1 MSHLKRQFAPKNWPI
16 PRKGTTFVIKPNF
29 GLTKGVPLLI
39 VLRDMLKV
47 VQNRKEAK
55 RAIHL
60 ERIFVNG
67 KKARDE
73 KDGILLF
80 DVITIVPSK
89 KNYHLSVSL
98 NGKFELKEIKEEE
111 SNHKIS
117 KVIGKKVL
125 KGKKVQLNLSDGRN
139 FLSDLKCK
147 TNDSIII
154 DFKKNKIDK
163 CLPLKE
169 NSKVFVFAGKHSGET
184 GKIENINNEK
194 KMATIEKGNEKIN
207 ILIKQFMVI
216 E

>member
-29 GLTKGVPLLI
+29 GLSKGIPLLI
-39 VLRDMLKV
+39 VLRDMLKI
-47 VQNRKEAK
+47 VQDRKEAK
-55 RAIHL
+55 KAIYL
-60 ERIFVNG
+60 EKIFVNG

-80 DVITIVPSK
+80 DVITIIPSK
-89 KNYHLSVSL
+89 KHYCLSVSL
-98 NGKFELKEIKEEE
+98 NGKFELKEITEKE
-111 SNHKIS
+111 SNNKIS
-117 KVIGKKVL
+117 KVIGKKSL
-125 KGKKVQLNLSDGRN
+125 KGKKIQLNLSDGRN

-147 TNDSIII
+147 INDSVII
-154 DFKKNKIDK
+154 DFKKNKIEK

-184 GKIENINNEK
+184 GKIESINHEK
-194 KMATIEKGNEKIN
+194 KMAIIEKDKEKIN
-207 ILIKQFMVI
+207 ILIKQFIII